1 VTAKFQLLEKTRAEL
16 GLWIK
21 DRGEP
26 LFRAGQIWSWIYQKR
41 AASFEEMTSLSKEFR
56 KSLSADTR
64 IGSLRLADKSES
76 HDSGTVKYLWEL
88 EDGLRIESV
97 FIPEK
102 DRRTICLS
110 SQVGCPLACTFC
122 ATGRTGFVRH
132 LKTHEIVD
140 QVLSTARLAKENPT
154 NLVVMGMGEPFLN
167 YDPVMKALDILH
179 DPDGAALG
187 HRRITVSTSG
197 IIPGIERYGL
207 ENRPYKLA
215 VSLNATTHGG
225 RSALMPINETYPL
238 ARLLEAIRDYTHRTG
253 RRVTFEYVLIRG
265 TNDTA
270 DDARRLLRLLH
281 GIPCKVNLIPFNP
294 TSSLYQ
300 RPGDDQVLR
309 FAERIMPLSAPVTLR
324 MSRGQDIQGACGQLA
339 VQQEKCAKR
348 SGPDSP
354 ASSDL

>member
-1 VTAKFQLLEKTRAEL
+1 MNAKIQLLELTRAEL
-16 GLWIK
+16 GRWIK

-26 LFRAGQIWSWIYQKR
+26 SFRAGQIWSWIHQKR
-41 AASFEEMTSLSKEFR
+41 ARSFDDMTSLSKDFR
-56 KSLSADTR
+56 NRLSAEAA
-64 IGSLRLADKSES
+64 IGSLRLAGKSES
-76 HDSGTVKYLWEL
+76 HKSGTVKCLWEL

-102 DRRTICLS
+102 GRRTICLS
-110 SQVGCPLACTFC
+110 SQVGCALGCTFC
-122 ATGRTGFVRH
+122 ATGRMGFARN
-132 LKTHEIVD
+132 LETREIVD
-140 QVLSTARLAKENPT
+140 QVLSTACLVKENPT

-197 IIPGIERYGL
+197 IIPGIEQYSR

-225 RSALMPINETYPL
+225 RSLLMPINETYPL
-238 ARLLEAIRDYTHRTG
+238 ARLLESVLAYTRHTG
-253 RRVTFEYVLIRG
+253 KRVTFDYVLIRG
-265 TNDTA
+265 KNDTA
-270 DDARRLLRLLH
+270 DDARRLLRMLH

-294 TSSLYQ
+294 TSSLYR
-300 RPGDDQVLR
+300 RPDDDQVLR
-309 FAERIMPLSAPVTLR
+309 FAESIMPLSAPVTLR

-339 VQQEKCAKR
+339 VEQERQA
-348 SGPDSP
+348 D
-354 ASSDL
+354 